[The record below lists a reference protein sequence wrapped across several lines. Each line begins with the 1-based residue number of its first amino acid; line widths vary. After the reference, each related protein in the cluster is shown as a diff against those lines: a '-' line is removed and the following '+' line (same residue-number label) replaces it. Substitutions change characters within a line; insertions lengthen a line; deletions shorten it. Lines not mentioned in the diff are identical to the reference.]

1 MRDLLIYTHCVLR
14 SDVIVTVVFCVVLCV
29 MRFNSINVSFL
40 FGIKGFYFY
49 FFRTASFPV
58 WGLPIIYYTH
68 LSHRLVEPQHAKAV

>member
-1 MRDLLIYTHCVLR
+1 MRDLLIYTRCVLR
-14 SDVIVTVVFCVVLCV
+14 SDVIVTVVFCVVLC
-29 MRFNSINVSFL
+29 
-40 FGIKGFYFY
+40 